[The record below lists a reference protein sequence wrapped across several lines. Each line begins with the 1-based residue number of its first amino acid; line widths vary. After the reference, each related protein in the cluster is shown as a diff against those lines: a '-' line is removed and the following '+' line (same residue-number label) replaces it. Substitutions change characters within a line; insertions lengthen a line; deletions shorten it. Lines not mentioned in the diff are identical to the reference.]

1 MTQVPIHTL
10 QKMLRG
16 KNPKTILV
24 TLVLLAVLYFLNPD
38 GQNTDSHSA
47 ARGRY
52 EGTCVKVLDGDTIDV
67 RADSGEAFRLRLLGI
82 DCMETFNEDKM
93 AEQARRLDRAMDDI
107 RRLGEIGKNRTRS
120 LVLNQSIVWEVP
132 EGTPL
137 FDPYDRMLAYV
148 EKDGRDIGE
157 QLLEEGLAETR
168 RDRHPRSERYRRAAA
183 PLGR

>member
-1 MTQVPIHTL
+1 MTQIPIHTL

-16 KNPKTILV
+16 KNPKTMLIM
-24 TLVLLAVLYFLNPD
+24 LALFAVVYFLNPE
-38 GQNTDSHSA
+38 GQKTDPHSA

-52 EGTCVKVLDGDTIDV
+52 EGTCFKVLDGDTIDV
-67 RADSGEAFRLRLLGI
+67 RADSGEEFRLRLLGV

-93 AEQARRLDRAMDDI
+93 AEQARRLDRSMDDI
-107 RRLGEIGKNRTRS
+107 RRLGEKGKNRTRA
-120 LVLNQSIVWEVP
+120 LVLNQAIAWEVP

-157 QLLEEGLAETR
+157 QLLAEGLAETR
-168 RDRHPRSERYRRAAA
+168 RDRHPRSERYRQVARS
-183 PLGR
+183 LVR

>member
-16 KNPKTILV
+16 KNPKTVLISLV
-24 TLVLLAVLYFLNPD
+24 VLALVYFLNPD
-38 GQNTDSHSA
+38 GQKTDSYSA

-52 EGTCVKVLDGDTIDV
+52 EGTCIKVLDGDTIDV
-67 RADSGEAFRLRLLGI
+67 RTDSGGEFRLRLLGI
-82 DCMETFNEDKM
+82 DCMETFNEEKM
-93 AEQARRLDRAMDDI
+93 AEQARRLDRSMDDI
-107 RRLGEIGKNRTRS
+107 RHLGEKGQNRIRA
-120 LVLNQSIVWEVP
+120 LVLNQSIEWEVP

-168 RDRHPRSERYRRAAA
+168 RDRHPRSERYRKSAG
-183 PLGR
+183 PLLP